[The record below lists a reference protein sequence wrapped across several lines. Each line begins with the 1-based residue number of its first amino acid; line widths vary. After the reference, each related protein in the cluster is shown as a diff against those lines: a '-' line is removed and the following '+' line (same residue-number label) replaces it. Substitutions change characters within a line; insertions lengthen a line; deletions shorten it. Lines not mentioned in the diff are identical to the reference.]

1 MPAVTEMQAT
11 WFRQLRAKGS
21 GQAAGR
27 DVRALHEAG
36 HVLVGILLGWRVGWV
51 RIYGPRAS
59 ARTGFDGGVK
69 MAPPPRAALSHRSAV
84 RLAGETAERLCT
96 DRDIRQIRH
105 DSEDDWEKLWG
116 ADLSRSHLGI
126 ERQTQLVRQGRRLAR
141 SLIEE
146 HREAFLGLAGAIASR
161 AVTGEQAHRIVDRR
175 RRGPAD

>member
-1 MPAVTEMQAT
+1 MQAT
-11 WFRQLRAKGS
+11 WFRQLRARGS
-21 GQAAGR
+21 GQAAGK
-27 DVRALHEAG
+27 DARALHEAG
-36 HVLVGILLGWRVGWV
+36 HVLVGILLGWQVGWV
-51 RIYGPRAS
+51 KVYGPRAS

-96 DRDIRQIRH
+96 DRNTRQILE

-126 ERQTQLVRQGRRLAR
+126 EQQAQLVRQGRKLAR

-161 AVTGEQAHRIVDRR
+161 PVTGRQAHRIVERR
-175 RRGPAD
+175 RLRPAQ